1 MKRNIEDIIL
11 ERFGD
16 PIGNY
21 TGDATGSMRSVKKE
35 KYPECNT
42 EDCSCNHTNEGEE
55 CKMCRFMETKGS
67 CGCFHLKE
75 SKNPDCRKIS
85 VACARKKTARSG
97 LKGNV
102 F

>member
-16 PIGNY
+16 PIGSY
-21 TGDATGSMRSVKKE
+21 TCDITGNTRSDKKE
-35 KYPECNT
+35 KYPECNA

-55 CKMCRFMETKGS
+55 CKMCRFMETKDS
-67 CGCFHLKE
+67 CGCFQLKE
-75 SKNPDCRKIS
+75 SKNPDCRQIS
-85 VACARKKTARSG
+85 MTCSRKKTTRRG
-97 LKGNV
+97 LTGKV